1 MSHDIK
7 IHDAQTAI
15 LRELLFKPVAGYAEL
30 QKPTG
35 LASDHFNFHV
45 QKLVEM
51 GFVEKPSRG
60 KYTLTVKG
68 KEHANKLDTD
78 NNTIERQPKVAV
90 MLIIESL
97 INGKKHYIMQERLKQ
112 PYYGFW
118 GFPTGKIRW
127 GETIIETAERELIE
141 ETGLTAEYKICGLH
155 HEIVYQQENNDLLE
169 DKMFFII
176 HCTNIQGKLKEKFEG
191 GRNNWLSIA
200 EIKNLKKVFGQ
211 QIEKI
216 EITQGKKQYI
226 ELRSRYSKDDF

>member
-15 LRELLFKPVAGYAEL
+15 LRELLFKPIAGYAQM

-35 LASDHFNFHV
+35 LNSDHFNFHI
-45 QKLVEM
+45 QKLIEI
-51 GFVEKPSRG
+51 GYVEKIARG
-60 KYTLTVKG
+60 QYRLTIKG

-90 MLIIESL
+90 QLIVEKKID
-97 INGKKHYIMQERLKQ
+97 GKTHYIMQERLKQ

-118 GFPTGKIRW
+118 GYPTGKIRW
-127 GETIIETAERELIE
+127 GETIVECAERELLE
-141 ETGLTAEYKICGLH
+141 ETGLTADFKICGLH

-176 HCTNIQGKLKEKFEG
+176 HCTNIKGVLKDEFEG
-191 GRNNWLSIA
+191 GRNKWLSKT

-226 ELRSRYSKDDF
+226 ELRSQYSKADF